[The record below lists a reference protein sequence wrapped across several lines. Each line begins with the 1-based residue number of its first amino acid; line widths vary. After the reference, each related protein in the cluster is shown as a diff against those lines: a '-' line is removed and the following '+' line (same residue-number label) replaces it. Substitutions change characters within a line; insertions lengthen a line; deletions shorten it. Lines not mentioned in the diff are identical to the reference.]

1 MQLEYEELLKPTLI
15 HSLEETF
22 EKEQS
27 TEMGDEQEVA
37 EEESGDEQSA
47 HVPVEAR
54 HLVLYRPFPL
64 FAA

>member
-1 MQLEYEELLKPTLI
+1 MGEYACGKVLTVYDMRSILSCI
-15 HSLEETF
+15 Q
-22 EKEQS
+22 EQS
-27 TEMGDEQEVA
+27 TDMGHEQQVA